1 MGLGYSIN
9 QKMVL
14 VNSDQ
19 YLKGYHQT
27 RVQQKVQNLMVSR
40 EEGPYLENDNQLEL
54 DRKFYSSSR
63 TYLSLRTPP
72 TPPLM
77 V

>member
-1 MGLGYSIN
+1 MGLGYFIN

-27 RVQQKVQNLMVSR
+27 RVQQKVQNLMVSTALLVNLDF
-40 EEGPYLENDNQLEL
+40 GPHTSHCRCQQVQQPNLYLMLR
-54 DRKFYSSSR
+54 RK
-63 TYLSLRTPP
+63 T
-72 TPPLM
+72 
-77 V
+77 